1 MIRCFPFRCWDRKP
15 PATTAAAA
23 AASSSQQA
31 AALQRVEDWASAKR
45 FGLYLQSYPCRVVKV
60 YDGDSVTLLWAGAT
74 GLLRANCRLYGIDT
88 PEMRGEHR
96 AAALACRDALSK
108 AVLDEVLLV
117 TTQGP
122 NGLDK
127 YGRPLVVLRIARETS
142 ESARETLANFNTV
155 NDWILHTLPGCRPYF
170 GGTKGVDENKTVE

>member
-1 MIRCFPFRCWDRKP
+1 MSRCFPFRCWIRLPHRVP
-15 PATTAAAA
+15 PA
-23 AASSSQQA
+23 SSQQA
-31 AALQRVEDWASAKR
+31 AALQRVEDWASARR
-45 FGLYLQSYPCRVVKV
+45 FGLYLQNYPCRVVKV
-60 YDGDSVTLLWAGAT
+60 YDGDSVTLLWAGAGIGNT
-74 GLLRANCRLYGIDT
+74 ELLRANCRLYGIDT

-108 AVLDEVLLV
+108 AILNEVLLV

-142 ESARETLANFNTV
+142 ESARQTLANFDTV